1 MCKIRIIEPEEK
13 YTELHQVE
21 KLFVQM
27 YEHMKDAGLKTP
39 LIEGGEKLWR
49 KSLEKT
55 IGRFGKLILAVKGR
69 DVIGFAHGIIKLSP
83 DYLGGEKT
91 GLITHVY
98 VSPEE
103 RNTGVGGKMVNVLE
117 KWFDD
122 QNVQICELSVLSMND
137 MAISFWKDLGFMEKQ
152 IQMFKAI
159 K

>member
-1 MCKIRIIEPEEK
+1 MCKIRIIGPEEIFD
-13 YTELHQVE
+13 ELPQIE

-49 KSLEKT
+49 KSLEMT
-55 IGRFGKLILAVKGR
+55 IGRFGKLILAVKDR
-69 DVIGFAHGIIKLSP
+69 DVVGFAHGIIKLSP

-103 RNTGVGGKMVNVLE
+103 RNIGVGRKMVNVME
-117 KWFDD
+117 KWFED
-122 QNVQICELSVLSMND
+122 QNVRICEISVLHMNN
-137 MAISFWKDLGFMEKQ
+137 MAISFWKDLGFKEEQ
-152 IQMFKAI
+152 IQMFKTI